1 MCACVVGPLRLGA
14 SASCWSP
21 TARHFTRIL
30 GPGRAMLETA
40 RDRSRPL
47 ETARDSWD
55 PSRPAETARDA
66 RRPPEITRSIPA
78 LARLVRWPLAASGVL
93 ALTKI
98 RSKEPEPC

>member
-1 MCACVVGPLRLGA
+1 MTATQTFHTYTGP
-14 SASCWSP
+14 
-21 TARHFTRIL
+21 
-30 GPGRAMLETA
+30 RAMLETA

>member
-47 ETARDSWD
+47 ETARDR
-55 PSRPAETARDA
+55 SRLLGPLETGRDRS
-66 RRPPEITRSIPA
+66 RRPK
-78 LARLVRWPLAASGVL
+78 AA
-93 ALTKI
+93 
-98 RSKEPEPC
+98 